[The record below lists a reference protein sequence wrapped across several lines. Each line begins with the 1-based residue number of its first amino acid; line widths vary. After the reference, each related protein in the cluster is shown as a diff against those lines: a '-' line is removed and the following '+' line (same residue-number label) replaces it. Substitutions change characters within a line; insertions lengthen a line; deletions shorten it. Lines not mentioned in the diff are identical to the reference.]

1 MPQAGA
7 FEHAHTCIHFTPFAY
22 SLTHSF
28 LFCFSGALFGDASAN
43 HYYPLDSGVAQDWN
57 GGQQQQQQQQQQYGN
72 QGQSPYG
79 VPGLVHQ
86 QQQHSLEQHQQQQLP
101 PGTPGLYDQ
110 SSVASPN
117 HGGSHNSSG
126 NSSQLSSLPPMSSF
140 ASRPPSGPYVP
151 SAQSVATTAG
161 PLSMSV
167 SPGVDIKPE
176 LTSLYP
182 PGSVQQEAQW
192 AMHRSAPSGYPGTD
206 PGKLPGEV
214 SHLHS
219 MVSDCWCHFTSQDIT
234 PSPHYNSLAQSPFCF
249 SLCFACSL
257 FVLAVSVSSPH
268 LSNLH
273 CPQSPPQC
281 THHPQNRRYPLIAS
295 LTRKLC
301 TCWLR
306 PATPVRYYDFAQ
318 HLLPCFCFCLL
329 SRAILCQWLT
339 LRFYR

>member
-1 MPQAGA
+1 MHS
-7 FEHAHTCIHFTPFAY
+7 FYSICLLTY
-22 SLTHSF
+22 SLIF
-28 LFCFSGALFGDASAN
+28 FCFSGALFGDASAN

-219 MVSDCWCHFTSQDIT
+219 MVSDCWCHFTSQDVTPPHIT
-234 PSPHYNSLAQSPFCF
+234 IPLLNHLFVFPFA
-249 SLCFACSL
+249 LLVLSL
-257 FVLAVSVSSPH
+257 FWLFRCHPLTCPICTVLNHHHNAPT
-268 LSNLH
+268 
-273 CPQSPPQC
+273 
-281 THHPQNRRYPLIAS
+281 THK
-295 LTRKLC
+295 TGG
-301 TCWLR
+301 
-306 PATPVRYYDFAQ
+306 TP
-318 HLLPCFCFCLL
+318 
-329 SRAILCQWLT
+329 
-339 LRFYR
+339 